1 MTGHPWRGRVWR
13 RPSPTGVIAVIA
25 LVLACAGSAAAG
37 SLITSGSVRDAAGNV
52 QQHEGLTARAQAP
65 FTVGTPFLPQ
75 GARAVAGVTYRFV
88 EATVGPNGINN
99 ATSGCTPNET
109 ALGGGASVVGTAD
122 FGDSISQS
130 QPVTDGAGNTG
141 WTAEVM
147 NAGAAET
154 FRVWAV
160 CVA

>member
-1 MTGHPWRGRVWR
+1 MTGHSWRPRVWR

-37 SLITSGSVRDAAGNV
+37 SLITSGTLRDAAGNPET
-52 QQHEGLTARAQAP
+52 HGAALAP
-65 FTVGTPFLPQ
+65 VTVGTPFVPR
-75 GARAVAGVTYRFV
+75 GARAVAGVTYRFID
-88 EATVGPNGINN
+88 ATVPANGIGAN
-99 ATSGCTPNET
+99 TSGCAANET

-130 QPVTDGAGNTG
+130 QPVTDGSG

-147 NAGAAET
+147 NAGSAET